1 MASRAVLGL
10 DIGTRMIKY
19 CELRPG
25 REAPELVSWGAI
37 STPENCISNGV
48 IVDPPLLASAIREV
62 LANGGAK
69 SRQVHCAVASPSSLV
84 VRPIEVPR
92 MNEAEL
98 AETMRWE
105 VERYIPFA
113 ASEVIVDYKPLLPL
127 EQIPVDAQ
135 NMEVFLAAGQED
147 MINAYIETLSL
158 ARLEPLSLDVESLA
172 STRALVD
179 INADQGAYDR
189 VIALVNVGAGT
200 TDVVIV
206 RKGVVALCRPVPLA
220 GDNLTNAI
228 SEGLGKSFEEA
239 ERLKLEEGM
248 ILFDP
253 TLYRPALQ
261 GGEGAAPPPPTKV
274 ETFTPEEA
282 SGPVFDLGGESAPAG
297 PTPPAAQTPQVS
309 SLPTTVSAGD
319 TMSRR
324 VFDTIA
330 PSLAEI
336 VTEIRRS
343 LDFYANRF
351 PQARVEKVLAFGGTS
366 RLPHFDVF
374 LTNELGVPVEL
385 ADPLRR
391 LEAGGGADSTLKAVS
406 PLLPIAV
413 GMGIRDMLE

>member
-37 STPENCISNGV
+37 STPENSISNGV

-62 LANGGAK
+62 LASGGAK
-69 SRQVHCAVASPSSLV
+69 CRQVQCSVASPSSLV

-92 MNEAEL
+92 MNDAEL

-113 ASEVIVDYKPLLPL
+113 ASEVIVDYKPLIPL
-127 EQIPVDAQ
+127 EQVPPDAQ

-147 MINAYIETLSL
+147 MINAYIETLNL
-158 ARLEPLSLDVESLA
+158 AKLEPISLDVESLA
-172 STRALVD
+172 STRALID
-179 INADQGAYDR
+179 INADRGAYDQ

-220 GDNLTNAI
+220 GDSLTNAI

-239 ERLKLEEGM
+239 EHLKLQEGM

-261 GGEGAAPPPPTKV
+261 GGQSPAPPPPPSKV
-274 ETFTPEEA
+274 EAYQPEGA
-282 SGPVFDLGGESAPAG
+282 SGPVFELEGTGSPAA
-297 PTPPAAQTPQVS
+297 PPAPPEPGPPA
-309 SLPTTVSAGD
+309 LPTTISAGD

-330 PSLAEI
+330 PGLAEI

-351 PQARVEKVLAFGGTS
+351 PQARVEKVLAFGGSS

-385 ADPLRR
+385 ADPLQR
-391 LEAGGGADSTLKAVS
+391 LETGGGGDSALKDLA